1 MSDSDYIIRNYRA
14 SDFDDFVRLKAQEA
28 ISSPA
33 DRDVLSPQTVR
44 QYLERPNYS
53 PEDNIFIVEIDGNL
67 IAYLDILPEPIIAR
81 TVLNC
86 FVHHEHRRK
95 GLATIL
101 FDNALRRSG
110 EIGAKVAHVNIRKK
124 NEVARK
130 VLSRL
135 GFRLIRRSLEL
146 RIELDKA
153 SLSQNTTCP
162 VRHLQAGE
170 ESKLTEIQ
178 NRSFTGTWGFNPN
191 TEEEIRY
198 AISIGN
204 STPQEILLACEEDKP
219 IGYCW
224 TRIEHRAGSNTD
236 ETIGR
241 IFMIGVDPDYRGRE
255 VGKNVLLAG
264 LAHLKNKGIR
274 VAELTVD
281 SKNRSARKLYRSVGF
296 KTHDINLWYEKP
308 VP

>member
-1 MSDSDYIIRNYRA
+1 MSDPDYIIRNYHA
-14 SDFDDFVRLKAQEA
+14 SDFDGFVRLKAQEA

-33 DRDVLSPQTVR
+33 DRDVLSPQTVH

-53 PEDNIFIVEIDGNL
+53 PEQNIFIVETGGDL
-67 IAYLDILPEPIIAR
+67 IAYLDIQPEPIIAR
-81 TVLNC
+81 AVLNC

-95 GLATIL
+95 GLATGL
-101 FDNALRRSG
+101 FNHALRRAG
-110 EIGAKVAHVNIRKK
+110 EIGAKVAHVNVRKK
-124 NEVARK
+124 NDVARK

-135 GFRLIRRSLEL
+135 GFRFIRRSHEL
-146 RIELDKA
+146 RIDLDKA
-153 SLSQNTTCP
+153 SLSQKTGCP
-162 VRHLQAGE
+162 VRRLQTGE
-170 ESKLTEIQ
+170 EGKLTEIQ

-204 STPQEILLACEEDKP
+204 STPEEIFLACEGDKP

-224 TRIEHRAGSNTD
+224 TRIEHRASPDID

-241 IFMIGVDPDYRGRE
+241 IFMIGVDPDYRGRG
-255 VGKNVLLAG
+255 VGTSVLLAG
-264 LAHLKNKGIR
+264 LTHLKNKGIR
-274 VAELTVD
+274 VVELTVD

-296 KTHDINLWYEKP
+296 KPHDISLWYEKS